1 MRNLTAFYAG
11 ETSMEQAPTRKR
23 GPQPEGEVNKEI
35 ARWRSQQGNLL
46 LERNKR
52 RLATPPGM
60 DSPIMLGWLVE
71 GSSDWVGHESV
82 VITPEMVG
90 KRIAVALYIETKR
103 RDGGVTSEAQDKFL
117 DNARDAGAMVGIAR
131 SYEDCGLI
139 RARWWERMN
148 RG

>member
-1 MRNLTAFYAG
+1 
-11 ETSMEQAPTRKR
+11 MEQAQKR
-23 GPQPEGEVNKEI
+23 GRQKEGLVNDAIAEWARLHPE
-35 ARWRSQQGNLL
+35 LL
-46 LERNKR
+46 LGRNKR

-103 RDGGVTSEAQDKFL
+103 RDGGVTSGAQDKFL
-117 DNARDAGAMVGIAR
+117 DAARDAGAMVGIAR

-139 RARWWERMN
+139 RARWWERFHG
-148 RG
+148 R